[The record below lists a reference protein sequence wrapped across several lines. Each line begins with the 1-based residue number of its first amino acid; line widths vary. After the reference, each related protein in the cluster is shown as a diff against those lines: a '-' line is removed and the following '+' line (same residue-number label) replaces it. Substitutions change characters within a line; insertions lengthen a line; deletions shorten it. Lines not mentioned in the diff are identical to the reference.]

1 MQSKF
6 LWVVVLCFVVFSS
19 GQAYADLALGVLSDF
34 QDGTD
39 QGWAG
44 GTVVNVADA
53 GPAGIGDHSL
63 QLSNG
68 GTGGNFAMFNPQFSG
83 VINANV
89 TAISCDIM
97 RPTGSGAADI
107 RLVLFDLDGDRWTS
121 FVAANV
127 IDDGSWKNY
136 VFSIAEVDLSHVV
149 GTGSYSALV
158 NNFSSMMFRYDPG
171 APSAGGSPLAGT
183 MSFDNITAIPEPSAG
198 GLIQLGLVLA
208 LRFRRR
214 SRHSDR

>member
-6 LWVVVLCFVVFSS
+6 LWLVASCCIAFGS
-19 GQAYADLALGVLSDF
+19 GHAYADLALGVLSDF

-53 GPAGIGDHSL
+53 GPAGIGDHAL

-83 VINANV
+83 VISAGV
-89 TAISCDIM
+89 TSISCDIL
-97 RPTGSGAADI
+97 RPAGSGAAEV
-107 RLVLFDLDGDRWTS
+107 RLVLFDLAGDRWTS

-127 IDDGSWKNY
+127 IDDGSWNNY

-149 GTGSYSALV
+149 GSGSYGGLV
-158 NNFSSMMFRYDPG
+158 NSFSTLMFRYDPG
-171 APSAGGSPLAGT
+171 SPSSGGSPLSGS
-183 MSFDNITAIPEPSAG
+183 MSFDNITAIPEPTAG
-198 GLIQLGLVLA
+198 GLLQLGLILA
-208 LRFRRR
+208 TRLR
-214 SRHSDR
+214 RHSRLTNA